1 MAEAKRI
8 LRVAG
13 VAAAVLASVGIAA
26 TVTMASADQSAAPA
40 DKGQDFKAHAMKI
53 EPKIIGGEETTI
65 EENPFMVALTQPD
78 GFQFCGGAIVAP
90 TKILTAAHCTEGQ
103 DPANIKVVAGRT
115 SLSGGGGTT
124 ANVTNIWVNPGFDGN
139 TMVNDASVLTLDQPL
154 SQAPIAIAGAG
165 DEDLYTA
172 GANSTVLGWGVDE
185 SGNTSDVLKK
195 VDVPVTS
202 DADCTASYQD
212 QYDPTSMVCAGLK
225 EGGKDSCQGD
235 SGGPLVAV
243 KPDGTL
249 KSIGIVSWGQG
260 CAEPNFYG
268 VYGRVLAMSDLI
280 TEQINS

>member
-1 MAEAKRI
+1 MAEARRI
-8 LRVAG
+8 LRLAG

-26 TVTMASADQSAAPA
+26 TVTMASADQTA
-40 DKGQDFKAHAMKI
+40 DKSPAAKKVT
-53 EPKIIGGEETTI
+53 PKIIGGEETTI

-90 TKILTAAHCTEGQ
+90 TKILTAAHCTQGTQ
-103 DPANIKVVAGRT
+103 PADVKVVAGRT

-124 ANVTNIWVNPGFDGN
+124 ANVTNIWVNPNFDSN

-154 SQAPIAIAGAG
+154 SQAPLAIAKAG
-165 DEDLYTA
+165 DEGLYTA

-195 VDVPVTS
+195 VDVPVTA

-212 QYDPTSMVCAGLK
+212 QFDPTTMVCAGLA

-235 SGGPLVAV
+235 SGGPLVAATA
-243 KPDGTL
+243 DGTL

-260 CAEPNFYG
+260 CAEPKFYG
-268 VYGRVLAMSDLI
+268 VYGRTLAMSDPI
-280 TEQINS
+280 QEQIDS

>member
-1 MAEAKRI
+1 MAEARRI

-26 TVTMASADQSAAPA
+26 TVTMANADQAAEKAPA
-40 DKGQDFKAHAMKI
+40 GKQQPVKV